1 MAIQSGQSMTASDL
15 NSLKTALLTLYA
27 NRTLAV
33 EGRTLSSTSNAP
45 YTTVNGGTATYG
57 NLAAIA

>member
-1 MAIQSGQSMTASDL
+1 MAIQSGQLITASDL

-45 YTTVNGGTATYG
+45 YTTVNSGTAT
-57 NLAAIA
+57 